1 MSRWR
6 AGVRAQDG
14 PCTPASWGRPGTGL
28 APPGCMRQ
36 VRDLPGWSAQT
47 LALLG
52 GPACVGEKSFVQPQ
66 PWFPQGSWPLRSTP
80 LGCLFLPATALASLL
95 VPSEDPG
102 PSMQRLSK
110 HVA

>member
-1 MSRWR
+1 MESRCES
-6 AGVRAQDG
+6 
-14 PCTPASWGRPGTGL
+14 PGRTVHTGELGSAWNWPGS
-28 APPGCMRQ
+28 PGCMRR

-102 PSMQRLSK
+102 PSMQCLSK